1 MPKDKRL
8 ILIDAH
14 ALIHRAY
21 HALPATMS
29 APDGFSTNAIY
40 GFTSVLIK
48 VLKELKSNYV
58 VAAFDRP
65 EPTFRHEEFEDYK
78 AQRPETASDL
88 IEQIPRI
95 KEILEVLGISVFE
108 KAGFEADDIIG
119 SLVKKFSGEF
129 EIFIVT
135 GDLDTLQL
143 VGPNVKVYTL
153 KKGVTETI
161 IYDVKAVKGR
171 FGLEPSQMVDFKGLR
186 GDPSDNIPGV
196 PGIGEKTAAALL
208 QQFGTIERVYS
219 ALEKGKADIKEGVKK
234 KLLEN
239 KDQAF
244 FSKKLVVLR
253 DDVPIKISVKD
264 IELKHFNQDRIE
276 AIFKEFGFFSILDR
290 LSDLPHYQ
298 AKAGR
303 SSGSKVKSEE
313 INSASDLTSLK
324 KFKEVVLVGGGDG
337 LYISGDRKSVLAVP
351 RKLFPE
357 LGSLFSSDA
366 VLKTGHDLKL
376 VWRQL
381 KEKENINLAGIE
393 FDTML
398 AAYLLR
404 SGRGDYSLERVVFGE
419 TGQMPLLTGPAD
431 EISYI
436 WQLKE
441 KFIPKLKEQELWNV
455 FEKIE
460 MPLVAVLSQMEFLG
474 IKLDKDLL
482 AELSQKTEK
491 EIIELEK
498 KIFKISGTEFNIS
511 SPKQLS
517 EVLFEKL
524 GLETKGL
531 RKTPG
536 GAIST
541 QAGEL
546 DKLKGKNEI
555 IDLILDYRELAK
567 LKTTYID
574 ALPQLV
580 AQDNRLH
587 TTFNQTGTATG
598 RLSSENPNL
607 QNIPARG
614 DLAKQ
619 IRRAF
624 VVEEGFELVSCDYS
638 QIELR
643 IAASI
648 AGDEKMITA
657 FKAGEDIHSRTASEI
672 FNTSIKEVNEEM
684 RRQAKVLN
692 FGVLYGMGVRGFMEA
707 AGVSKERARQFIDE
721 YFHDFHGIAEYI
733 KNIKEE
739 AARNSFVK
747 TLTGR
752 RRLLPEIHSENQ
764 MLKSQAER
772 MAINM
777 PIQGTAADIMKL
789 AMIEISKWLKE
800 NKLEEDIR
808 MLLQVHDE
816 LIFEVKKDK
825 LTEFSKIKDIME
837 RAMKLEVP
845 LKVDIKVGP
854 NWSEMQKYA

>member
-337 LYISGDRKSVLAVP
+337 LYVSGDRKSVLAVP